1 MKRSLLFGSLEDDLG
16 DLSKHN
22 NSGAF
27 HDGDAPEALAG
38 LERVEDER
46 LEGLEVDLGHFVL
59 LEEGG
64 VVDLLASGGLADL
77 PVDLGQLA
85 GRAASAD
92 EGDGRVAGLELAG
105 VVEDLDL
112 GDEALARLEGGP
124 SF

>member
-1 MKRSLLFGSLEDDLG
+1 M
-16 DLSKHN
+16 
-22 NSGAF
+22 
-27 HDGDAPEALAG
+27 
-38 LERVEDER
+38 
-46 LEGLEVDLGHFVL
+46 DLGHFVL

-64 VVDLLASGGLADL
+64 ALDLLASGGLADL